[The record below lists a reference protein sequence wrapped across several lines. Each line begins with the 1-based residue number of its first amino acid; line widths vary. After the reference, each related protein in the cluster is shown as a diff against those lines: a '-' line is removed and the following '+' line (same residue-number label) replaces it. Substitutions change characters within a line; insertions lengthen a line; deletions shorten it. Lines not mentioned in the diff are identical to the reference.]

1 MKTAANSLSRNDPC
15 WCGSGKKFKKCH
27 LGKEQ
32 ILSPTKHKKPKFSEK
47 LIYIKTEEQIE
58 GIRKSSQLT
67 KKLLDMVEERISE
80 GVTTNEIDQ
89 WVHSETLANG
99 AIPAPLNYGHGTG
112 RRRMPFPKSICTSPN
127 NVICHGI
134 PNNQVLNN
142 GDIIN
147 VDITSILDG
156 YYGDASRMFIIGEV
170 TEETKKLVEVTRE
183 CLKLGI
189 EQVFPSKRLGDIGH
203 VIQNHAEKN
212 GFSVVRDFAGHG
224 VGIEFHEAPQVLHY
238 GQPGKGEMLREN
250 MIFTIEPMINMGSF
264 ECRIVGDGWTAIT
277 ADGSLS
283 AQWEHTLLV
292 TDSGAE
298 ILTS

>member
-1 MKTAANSLSRNDPC
+1 MKTAANSLSRNGPC

-32 ILSPTKHKKPKFSEK
+32 IHSPPKYEKPQFSDK

-58 GIRKSSQLT
+58 GIRKSGQLT
-67 KKLLDMVEERISE
+67 KKLLDMVEDRIVE
-80 GVTTNEIDQ
+80 GVTTNEINQ
-89 WVHSETLANG
+89 WVHNETLANG
-99 AIPAPLNYGHGTG
+99 AIPAPLNYGHGKG

-134 PNNQVLNN
+134 PNNQVLSN
-142 GDIIN
+142 GDILN

-170 TEETKKLVEVTRE
+170 PEETKKLVEVTRE

-189 EQVFPSKRLGDIGH
+189 EKVFPSKRIGDIGH
-203 VIQNHAEKN
+203 AIQNHAEKN

-224 VGIEFHEAPQVLHY
+224 VGLEFHEAPQILHY

-250 MIFTIEPMINMGSF
+250 MVFTIEPMINMGGY
-264 ECRIVGDGWTAIT
+264 ECRILGDGWTAVT

-298 ILTS
+298 ILTA

>member
-1 MKTAANSLSRNDPC
+1 MKTAANSLSRNSPC

-32 ILSPTKHKKPKFSEK
+32 ILSPIKHEKPKFSEK

-67 KKLLDMVEERISE
+67 KKLLDMVEDRISE

-112 RRRMPFPKSICTSPN
+112 RRRMPFPKSICTSTN

-156 YYGDASRMFIIGEV
+156 YYGDASRMFIIGDV
-170 TEETKKLVEVTRE
+170 PEETKKLVEVTRE

-250 MIFTIEPMINMGSF
+250 MVFTIEPMINMGSY
-264 ECRIVGDGWTAIT
+264 ECKILGDGWTAVT

-292 TDSGAE
+292 TNSGAE
-298 ILTS
+298 ILTA

>member
-1 MKTAANSLSRNDPC
+1 MKTVTNSLSRNAPC

-32 ILSPTKHKKPKFSEK
+32 ILSPSKHEKPKFREK

-67 KKLLDMVEERISE
+67 KKLLDMVEDRISE

-127 NVICHGI
+127 NVIWHGI

-170 TEETKKLVEVTRE
+170 PEETKKLVEVTRE

-250 MIFTIEPMINMGSF
+250 M
-264 ECRIVGDGWTAIT
+264 VLQ
-277 ADGSLS
+277 LS
-283 AQWEHTLLV
+283 Q
-292 TDSGAE
+292 
-298 ILTS
+298 